1 MNEAL
6 FSRVLEI
13 VLEEVPARRSLVLV
27 PGAGGA
33 RRARVSGGIDWD
45 AGPDVSREVVAKVL
59 ESGQPLLASDLG
71 ADPGFP
77 ARGGAPGRMPV
88 SALCLPLLAG
98 GTGSGAIYLDRSAG
112 DVPFTAADL
121 EFLAAA
127 AGFLNHILA
136 GAAGGDGAGD
146 GGNGRG
152 GPAPIVGRDGAFGKV
167 RALIEKVRN
176 TDAPV
181 FISGES
187 GTGKELV
194 ARTIHETG
202 PRKNGQF
209 VAVNCGAIP
218 DSLLESELFGYAR
231 GSFTGAARD
240 KTGLIE
246 EADRGT
252 FFLDEIG
259 DLTLHLQAKLLRA
272 LEERSIRRL
281 GETRPRAVDVRF
293 VSATNK
299 NLEKEVR
306 EGRFREDLYYRLK
319 IIVIELPP
327 LRERREDLV
336 PLLNHFAER
345 YAREMR
351 RPQPY
356 FSPPALE
363 MLLRYAWPGNVRELQ
378 NEVRRCLVLA
388 SDGNLIR
395 EEHLSPA
402 INPRGESFPESS
414 LRFAA
419 ARADF
424 EKRFLLEALARCDF
438 RRTRTAAE
446 IGITR
451 QGLFKLIRKHRIE
464 TPRKT
469 GNGGGVAGKPGPGG
483 NEVSPGLGR
492 VGSWPR

>member
-6 FSRVLEI
+6 FSRVLDI
-13 VLEEVPARRSLVLV
+13 VLEEVPARRSLVLI
-27 PGAGGA
+27 PGANGA
-33 RRARVSGGIDWD
+33 RKARVSRGIDWE
-45 AGPDVSREVVAKVL
+45 AGPDVCRDVVAKVL
-59 ESGQPLLASDLG
+59 ESGQPLLVRDLG

-77 ARGGAPGRMPV
+77 PRGGAPGRMPM

-98 GTGSGAIYLDRSAG
+98 GSGSGAIYLDRLAG
-112 DVPFTAADL
+112 DGPFTAADL

-127 AGFLNHILA
+127 AGFLSHVLA
-136 GAAGGDGAGD
+136 GTAGRDEAGD
-146 GGNGRG
+146 GG
-152 GPAPIVGRDGAFGKV
+152 PVPIVGRNGAFRKV

-176 TDAPV
+176 SDAPV
-181 FISGES
+181 FITGES

-194 ARTIHETG
+194 ARTIHDSG
-202 PRKNGQF
+202 PRKAGQF

-218 DSLLESELFGYAR
+218 DPLLESELFGHAR
-231 GSFTGAARD
+231 GAFTGAARD

-272 LEERSIRRL
+272 LEERSVRRL
-281 GETRPRAVDVRF
+281 GETRLRPVDVRF

-299 NLEKEVR
+299 DLEKEVR

-336 PLLNHFAER
+336 PLINLFAER

-351 RPQPY
+351 RPRPY

-388 SDGNLIR
+388 GDGNLIR
-395 EEHLSPA
+395 EEHLSSA

-414 LRFAA
+414 RRFAA

-438 RRTRTAAE
+438 RRARTAAE

-451 QGLFKLIRKHRIE
+451 QGLFKLIRKHGIE
-464 TPRKT
+464 IPKKAEAER
-469 GNGGGVAGKPGPGG
+469 VPAGP
-483 NEVSPGLGR
+483 V
-492 VGSWPR
+492 

>member
-13 VLEEVPARRSLVLV
+13 VMEEVPARRSLVLV
-27 PGAGGA
+27 PGAAGA
-33 RRARVSGGIDWD
+33 RRARASGGIDWE
-45 AGPDVSREVVAKVL
+45 AGPDVCRDIVAKAL
-59 ESGQPLLASDLG
+59 ESGQPVLVRDLG
-71 ADPGFP
+71 AHPDLS
-77 ARGGAPGRMPV
+77 ARGAPGRMPG
-88 SALCLPLLAG
+88 SALCLPLPAG
-98 GTGSGAIYLDRSAG
+98 GAEGGAIYLDRSAADG
-112 DVPFTAADL
+112 PFTAADL

-127 AGFLNHILA
+127 AGFLNFILA
-136 GAAGGDGAGD
+136 GTAGGGGSCN
-146 GGNGRG
+146 GGNGGG
-152 GPAPIVGRDGAFGKV
+152 GPSQIVGRNGAFRKV

-194 ARTIHETG
+194 ARTIHESG
-202 PRKNGQF
+202 PRRNGQF

-218 DSLLESELFGYAR
+218 DPLLESELFGHAR
-231 GSFTGAARD
+231 GAFTGAARE
-240 KTGLIE
+240 KAGLIE

-259 DLTLHLQAKLLRA
+259 DLTLNLQAKLLRA

-299 NLEKEVR
+299 DLDNEVR

-336 PLLNHFAER
+336 PLINHFADR

-351 RPQPY
+351 RPRPY

-402 INPRGESFPESS
+402 INPRRESFPESS
-414 LRFAA
+414 RRFAG

-424 EKRFLLEALARCDF
+424 EKRFLLEALARCEF
-438 RRTRTAAE
+438 RRGRTAAE

-451 QGLFKLIRKHRIE
+451 QGLFKLIRKHGIE
-464 TPRKT
+464 VPRKAE
-469 GNGGGVAGKPGPGG
+469 VEAG
-483 NEVSPGLGR
+483 
-492 VGSWPR
+492 